1 MAGLHKRK
9 GEVNMSLEELQNI
22 MTEYG
27 IVIRAIPRK
36 VKYIQGNEIKYDRI
50 PEHAG
55 EIMVEQVRSCCRTV
69 QFTKRYFKTIEEAVN
84 AVVNGKL
91 HEVIYTE
98 RKGVGTCGLQ

>member
-1 MAGLHKRK
+1 
-9 GEVNMSLEELQNI
+9 
-22 MTEYG
+22 
-27 IVIRAIPRK
+27 
-36 VKYIQGNEIKYDRI
+36 
-50 PEHAG
+50 
-55 EIMVEQVRSCCRTV
+55 MVEQVRSCCRTV

>member
-1 MAGLHKRK
+1 
-9 GEVNMSLEELQNI
+9 MSLEELQNI
-22 MTEYG
+22 MAEYG

-36 VKYIQGNEIKYDRI
+36 VRYIQDNEIKSNRI

-69 QFTKRYFKTIEEAVN
+69 QFIKRYFKTIEEAVS
-84 AVVNGKL
+84 AVVNGEL

-98 RKGVGTCGLQ
+98 RKGVNSCGTQ